1 MNSPRKNASR
11 SGRSRMKG
19 GSYAGDRLNEFLE
32 NLKKTITMTVY
43 QYLFSML
50 LVISCVFFVFAT
62 IIFVNACINLHK
74 TSFVYPKGENY
85 KKLIDAPIFEFL
97 KTNNF
102 LVIDKFFLNAD
113 SSLKPSSIAFWTVVG
128 IMLGTFILIL
138 IHYLVLSREEATKQK
153 IANYH
158 TGLKENYPYLLIAA
172 FPYLFIFIIVIT
184 FNSIQVKNM
193 GELNNIKISSITEYK
208 KADLDIIKEKL
219 QKIIYENDATLTTAK
234 LLDMFKSYEKPSID
248 AAAAAA
254 NANAD
259 APEVPVVPIDIEA
272 IVFIY
277 KHNITSLGKTGDPLK
292 QYQRKYINYI
302 DEYFNL
308 LKYNSG
314 GTGADNNY
322 TKFYLFGLIEYKDGD
337 NANPS
342 YTGKIKEYRELIKN
356 NDTGGGLEELLKS
369 YIASNTRGIRCYF
382 LTVISLYTILC
393 VFTIII
399 LLIYNQDVKMPFLT
413 LLFIIKKYIPI
424 ETILKSIGVLLVLS
438 GLIALIFYI
447 IFPQMYKWGIGVIY
461 WFNYTSK

>member
-1 MNSPRKNASR
+1 
-11 SGRSRMKG
+11 
-19 GSYAGDRLNEFLE
+19 
-32 NLKKTITMTVY
+32 
-43 QYLFSML
+43 
-50 LVISCVFFVFAT
+50 
-62 IIFVNACINLHK
+62 
-74 TSFVYPKGENY
+74 
-85 KKLIDAPIFEFL
+85 
-97 KTNNF
+97 
-102 LVIDKFFLNAD
+102 
-113 SSLKPSSIAFWTVVG
+113 
-128 IMLGTFILIL
+128 
-138 IHYLVLSREEATKQK
+138 
-153 IANYH
+153 
-158 TGLKENYPYLLIAA
+158 
-172 FPYLFIFIIVIT
+172 VIT

-208 KADLDIIKEKL
+208 KADLDEIKQKL
-219 QKIIYENDATLTTAK
+219 QKIIYENDATLTTDALK
-234 LLDMFKSYEKPSID
+234 KEFESHLKPPID
-248 AAAAAA
+248 PAAAA
-254 NANAD
+254 NAAD

-308 LKYNSG
+308 LKYNS

-399 LLIYNQDVKMPFLT
+399 LLIYNQDVKMPFIN

-424 ETILKSIGVLLVLS
+424 ETLLKGIGVLLVLS

-461 WFNYTSK
+461 WFNYTS

>member
-19 GSYAGDRLNEFLE
+19 GSVAGELLSNFLE

-43 QYLFSML
+43 EYLFSML

-138 IHYLVLSREEATKQK
+138 IHYLVLSRGEEATKQE
-153 IANYH
+153 IAKYH
-158 TGLKENYPYLLIAA
+158 TGLKENYPYLAIAA

-208 KADLDIIKEKL
+208 KADLDEIKRKL
-219 QKIIYENDATLTTAK
+219 QKIIYENDATLTTDALK
-234 LLDMFKSYEKPSID
+234 KEFESHLKPPID
-248 AAAAAA
+248 PAAAA
-254 NANAD
+254 NAAD

-308 LKYNSG
+308 LKYNS

-399 LLIYNQDVKMPFLT
+399 LLIYNQDVKMPFIN

-424 ETILKSIGVLLVLS
+424 ETLLKGIGVLLVLS

-461 WFNYTSK
+461 WFNYTS

>member
-1 MNSPRKNASR
+1 
-11 SGRSRMKG
+11 
-19 GSYAGDRLNEFLE
+19 
-32 NLKKTITMTVY
+32 
-43 QYLFSML
+43 
-50 LVISCVFFVFAT
+50 
-62 IIFVNACINLHK
+62 
-74 TSFVYPKGENY
+74 
-85 KKLIDAPIFEFL
+85 
-97 KTNNF
+97 
-102 LVIDKFFLNAD
+102 
-113 SSLKPSSIAFWTVVG
+113 
-128 IMLGTFILIL
+128 MLGTFVLIL
-138 IHYLVLSREEATKQK
+138 IHYAVLSREEATKQK

-208 KADLDIIKEKL
+208 KADLDEIKRKL

-234 LLDMFKSYEKPSID
+234 LQTEFESHLKPSID
-248 AAAAAA
+248 PAAAAA
-254 NANAD
+254 NAAD

-277 KHNITSLGKTGDPLK
+277 KHNITSLEKTGDPLK

-308 LKYNSG
+308 LKYNS

-356 NDTGGGLEELLKS
+356 NDTGGGLEELLIS
-369 YIASNTRGIRCYF
+369 YITSNTRGIRCYF

-393 VFTIII
+393 VATIVI
-399 LLIYNQDVKMPFLT
+399 LLIFNKDLRMPFVNMLF
-413 LLFIIKKYIPI
+413 LLNKIFPN
-424 ETILKSIGVLLVLS
+424 ETILKIIGALLVLS

-447 IFPQMYKWGIGVIY
+447 IYPQMYKWGIGVIY
-461 WFNYTSK
+461 WFYYTS